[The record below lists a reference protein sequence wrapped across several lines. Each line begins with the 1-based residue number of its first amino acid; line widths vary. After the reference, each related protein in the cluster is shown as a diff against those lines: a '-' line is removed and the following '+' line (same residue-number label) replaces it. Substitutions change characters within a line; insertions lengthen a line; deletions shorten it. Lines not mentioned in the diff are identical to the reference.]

1 MYEEKPTKYYSYY
14 RMSLINLIPKNKDNK
29 ILEIGAGGGNTLVKI
44 KELGIAKQ
52 VVGVE
57 LIKIENSNQSNSNI
71 DKFIIGNIENIEL
84 GFEENYFDVILCGD
98 VLEHL
103 LDPWQTVKKLQK
115 YLKRGGIF
123 IASIPNIREKS
134 TLISIIFKGDFK
146 YEDSG
151 ILDKTHLRFFC
162 KKNILDLFEK
172 NNLKVIS
179 VSSNFD
185 TMRKGKRVLFNK
197 LTFNLFYNFF
207 VTQYFLVAQK

>member
-71 DKFIIGNIENIEL
+71 ERFIIGNIENIEL

-151 ILDKTHLRFFC
+151 ILDK
-162 KKNILDLFEK
+162 
-172 NNLKVIS
+172 
-179 VSSNFD
+179 
-185 TMRKGKRVLFNK
+185 
-197 LTFNLFYNFF
+197 
-207 VTQYFLVAQK
+207 